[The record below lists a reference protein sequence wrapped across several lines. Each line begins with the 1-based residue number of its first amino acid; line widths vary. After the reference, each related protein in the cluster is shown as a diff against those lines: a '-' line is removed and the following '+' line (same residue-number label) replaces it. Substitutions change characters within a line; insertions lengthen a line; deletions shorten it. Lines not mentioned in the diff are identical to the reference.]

1 MRPVSEAGAPCV
13 VRHGIVGPFDV
24 RDGRG
29 RPLQHTDIGDGIG
42 QVALHKGESAL
53 ITARGDRPGLA
64 IAPVH
69 PTVDAPR
76 RGVPRV

>member
-1 MRPVSEAGAPCV
+1 MRPASYGTGSWVPSTCATDGGA
-13 VRHGIVGPFDV
+13 
-24 RDGRG
+24 
-29 RPLQHTDIGDGIG
+29 PLQHTDIGDDIG
-42 QVALHKGESAL
+42 QVALHNGESAL
-53 ITARGDRPGLA
+53 ITARGDRPDLA

>member
-1 MRPVSEAGAPCV
+1 MSEAGAPCV

-29 RPLQHTDIGDGIG
+29 RSLQHTDIGDGIG

-53 ITARGDRPGLA
+53 ITARSDRPDLA
-64 IAPVH
+64 IAPGH
-69 PTVDAPR
+69 PTEDAPR
-76 RGVPRV
+76 LGVPRV